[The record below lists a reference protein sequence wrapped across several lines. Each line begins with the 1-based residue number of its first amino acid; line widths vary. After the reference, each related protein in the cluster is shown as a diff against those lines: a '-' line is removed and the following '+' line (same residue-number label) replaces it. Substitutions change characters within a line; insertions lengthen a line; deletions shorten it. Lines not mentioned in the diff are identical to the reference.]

1 MTALALARPALPTA
15 PAYLAATEK
24 FNQICADL
32 QSAATQTM
40 THSELE
46 KQLERDGR
54 ELLRRLLQAHFDAR
68 GPGLS
73 AGPVVDTQGCHHAQL
88 RTHTRQLESLFGT
101 VEVRRTGY
109 GGLGQSSL
117 HPLDAA
123 LALPPE
129 RYSHAVRERVAQA
142 AAQLSFDEV
151 VRQMEQH
158 TGAHVPKRQVEELVQ
173 RAAQD
178 FTAFYEQAA
187 DARPVVT
194 PAADEIVVLSSDG
207 KGVPLRSCDL
217 RPVTRV
223 AAAERQH
230 KLQQRRSRGEKSGGK
245 RMSTVASVYT
255 SAPFVRTP
263 EQILREL
270 QPPAQALPVARP
282 RAQGKRVWASLAQT
296 PQEVIRQAFAEAQ
309 RRDPPHQ
316 QPWAMLVDGSAYQ
329 LKIIHLV
336 AREQQV
342 QPTIVLDFIHVCE
355 YVWGAA
361 WSLFREGEAAAE
373 AWVQERLREIL
384 RGRSH
389 LVAAGMRRSATLR
402 GLTPKERA
410 GVDKCAN
417 YLGKYRA
424 YLHYD
429 EYLAAGLPIAT
440 GVIEGACRYLVKDRM
455 ELTGARWRLT
465 GAEAVLCLRSLR
477 ASGDWE
483 VYWDFHLHQE
493 YQRHHASQYALGKV
507 PALATSTPAPT
518 HPRAHLRLV
527 K

>member
-15 PAYLAATEK
+15 TAYLAATEK

-32 QSAATQTM
+32 QSGATQTM

-46 KQLERDGR
+46 KQLEREGR
-54 ELLRRLLQAHFDAR
+54 ELLRRLLQAHFDER

-73 AGPVVDTQGCHHAQL
+73 AVPVVDAEGQLHASA
-88 RTHTRQLESLFGT
+88 RPHTRHLESLFGT
-101 VEVRRTGY
+101 VAVTRTGY
-109 GGLGQSSL
+109 GGTGQTSL

-123 LALPPE
+123 LALAPE
-129 RYSHAVRERVAQA
+129 RYSHTVRERVAQA

-151 VRQMEQH
+151 LTQMEQQ
-158 TGAHVPKRQVEELVQ
+158 TGAHVPKRQVEELAQ

-178 FTAFYEQAA
+178 FAAFYDQGPDERA
-187 DARPVVT
+187 VVL
-194 PAADEIVVLSSDG
+194 PAPPDIVVLSSDG

-217 RPVTRV
+217 RPVTR
-223 AAAERQH
+223 AAAAARQH

-270 QPPAQALPVARP
+270 QPGAQAVPVERP
-282 RAQGKRVWASLAQT
+282 RPQDKRVWASLAQT
-296 PQEVIRQAFAEAQ
+296 PQEVIRQAFAEAA
-309 RRDPPHQ
+309 RRDPWHQ

-361 WSLFREGEAAAE
+361 WSLFAEGDPAAE
-373 AWVQERLREIL
+373 AWVQVRLREIL
-384 RGRSH
+384 RGRSQW
-389 LVAAGMRRSATLR
+389 VAAGMRRSATLQ
-402 GLTPKERA
+402 GLAPKERA

-417 YLGKYRA
+417 YLRKYRA

-429 EYLAAGLPIAT
+429 RYLAAGLPIAT

-455 ELTGARWRLT
+455 ELTRARWRLP

-483 VYWDFHLHQE
+483 AYWAFHLQQE

-507 PALATSTPAPT
+507 PALA

-527 K
+527 T

>member
-32 QSAATQTM
+32 QSGATQTM
-40 THSELE
+40 THSALE

-54 ELLRRLLQAHFDAR
+54 ELLRRLLQAHFDER

-73 AGPVVDTQGCHHAQL
+73 AVPVVDAEGRLHAAARL
-88 RTHTRQLESLFGT
+88 HTRHLESLFGT
-101 VEVRRTGY
+101 VEVTRTGY
-109 GGLGQSSL
+109 GGSGQSSL

-142 AAQLSFDEV
+142 AAQVSFDEV
-151 VRQMEQH
+151 VSQMEQH
-158 TGAHVPKRQVEELVQ
+158 TGAHVPKRQVETLVQ

-178 FTAFYEQAA
+178 CAAFYAQSAQERPGVAA
-187 DARPVVT
+187 DAD
-194 PAADEIVVLSSDG
+194 AIVVLSSDG
-207 KGVPLRSCDL
+207 KGVPMCACDL
-217 RPVTRV
+217 RPVTRA

-255 SAPFVRTP
+255 TAPFIRTP

-270 QPPAQALPVARP
+270 HPCAQALPVERP
-282 RAQGKRVWASLAQT
+282 RPQDKRVWASLVQT

-309 RRDPPHQ
+309 RRDPRHQ
-316 QPWAMLVDGSAYQ
+316 QPWAILVDGSAYQ

-336 AREQQV
+336 AREQHV
-342 QPTIVLDFIHVCE
+342 QPTVVLDFIHVCE

-361 WSLFREGEAAAE
+361 WSLFAEGDPAAE
-373 AWVQERLREIL
+373 VWVQVQLREIL
-384 RGRSH
+384 RGRSRQ
-389 LVAAGMRRSATLR
+389 VAAGMRRSATLR
-402 GLTPKERA
+402 GLTAKERA

-429 EYLAAGLPIAT
+429 RYLAAGLPIAT

-455 ELTGARWRLT
+455 ELTGARWRLP

-483 VYWDFHLHQE
+483 AYWAFHLQQE
-493 YQRHHASQYALGKV
+493 YQRHHASLYALGKV
-507 PALATSTPAPT
+507 PALATSGPAPAIP
-518 HPRAHLRLV
+518 HPHLRLV
-527 K
+527 T

>member
-15 PAYLAATEK
+15 PAYLAAAEK

-32 QSAATQTM
+32 QSGATQTM
-40 THSELE
+40 THSEVE
-46 KQLERDGR
+46 KWLERDGR
-54 ELLRRLLQAHFDAR
+54 ELLRRLLQAHFDER

-73 AGPVVDTQGCHHAQL
+73 AGPVVDAEGQRHATARL
-88 RTHTRQLESLFGT
+88 HTRHLESLFGT
-101 VEVRRTGY
+101 VEVTRTGY
-109 GGLGQSSL
+109 GGLGQNSL

-123 LALPPE
+123 LALPRE

-142 AAQLSFDEV
+142 AAQVSFDEV
-151 VRQMEQH
+151 VAQMEHQ

-178 FTAFYEQAA
+178 FTAFYDQGPDERPVGPPAA
-187 DARPVVT
+187 DAL
-194 PAADEIVVLSSDG
+194 VVLSSDG
-207 KGVPLRSCDL
+207 KGVPLRACDL
-217 RPVTRV
+217 RPVTRA

-255 SAPFVRTP
+255 TAPFVRTP
-263 EQILREL
+263 EQILRAL
-270 QPPAQALPVARP
+270 QPAAQPLPDARP
-282 RAQGKRVWASLAQT
+282 RPQEKRVWASLVQT
-296 PQEVIRQAFAEAQ
+296 PQAVIRQAFAEAA
-309 RRDPPHQ
+309 RRNPQHQ
-316 QPWAMLVDGSAYQ
+316 QPWALLVDGSAYQ

-361 WSLFREGEAAAE
+361 WSLFREGDPAAE
-373 AWVQERLREIL
+373 AWVQVRLREIL
-384 RGRSH
+384 RGRSRQ
-389 LVAAGMRRSATLR
+389 VAAGMRRSATVR
-402 GLTPKERA
+402 GLTAKERT

-429 EYLAAGLPIAT
+429 KYLAAGLPIAT

-455 ELTGARWRLT
+455 ELTGARWRLA

-483 VYWDFHLHQE
+483 AYWAFHLQQE

-507 PALATSTPAPT
+507 PALVTSTPAPANP
-518 HPRAHLRLV
+518 HPHLRLV
-527 K
+527 T

>member
-1 MTALALARPALPTA
+1 MTALALARPPLPTA
-15 PAYLAATEK
+15 SAYLAATEK

-32 QSAATQTM
+32 QSAATQTL
-40 THSELE
+40 THSALE
-46 KQLERDGR
+46 YQLERDGR
-54 ELLRRLLQAHFDAR
+54 ELLRRLLQAHFDER
-68 GPGLS
+68 GPGWS
-73 AGPVVDTQGCHHAQL
+73 AGPVVDAEGQRHAQA
-88 RTHTRQLESLFGT
+88 RTHTRHLESLFGT
-101 VEVRRTGY
+101 VEVTRTGY
-109 GGLGQSSL
+109 GGPGQSSL

-129 RYSHAVRERVAQA
+129 RYSHGVRERVAQA

-151 VRQMEQH
+151 VIQMEQQS
-158 TGAHVPKRQVEELVQ
+158 GAHVPKRQVEELAQ

-178 FTAFYEQAA
+178 FVAFYEQEP
-187 DARPVVT
+187 DERPVVT
-194 PAADEIVVLSSDG
+194 PAPNDLVVLSSDG

-255 SAPFVRTP
+255 SAPFIRTP
-263 EQILREL
+263 EQLLRDL
-270 QPPAQALPVARP
+270 RPCAQELPVERP
-282 RAQGKRVWASLAQT
+282 RPQDKRVWASLAQS

-309 RRDPPHQ
+309 RRDPQHQ

-361 WSLFREGEAAAE
+361 WSLFPEGAAAAE
-373 AWVQERLREIL
+373 EWVQVRLAAIL
-384 RGRSH
+384 RGRSSQ
-389 LVAAGMRRSATLR
+389 VAAGMRRSATLR
-402 GLTPKERA
+402 GLTTKERT

-417 YLGKYRA
+417 YLVKYRA

-483 VYWDFHLHQE
+483 AYWKFHLQQE
-493 YQRHHASQYALGKV
+493 YQRHHARQYARDQV
-507 PALATSTPAPT
+507 PALATSTPAPAT
-518 HPRAHLRLV
+518 PRGHLRLV
-527 K
+527 T

>member
-1 MTALALARPALPTA
+1 MTALALARPPLPTA

-40 THSELE
+40 THSALE

-54 ELLRRLLQAHFDAR
+54 ELLRRLLQAHFDER
-68 GPGLS
+68 GPGWS
-73 AGPVVDTQGCHHAQL
+73 AGPVVDAEGQLHAQP

-101 VEVRRTGY
+101 VEVTRTGY
-109 GGLGQSSL
+109 GGAGQSSL

-129 RYSHAVRERVAQA
+129 RYSHMVRERVAQA
-142 AAQLSFDEV
+142 AALVSFDEV
-151 VRQMEQH
+151 VTHMEQA
-158 TGAHVPKRQVEELVQ
+158 TGAHVPKRQVEELAQ

-178 FTAFYEQAA
+178 FTAFYDQGPDERA
-187 DARPVVT
+187 VVT
-194 PAADEIVVLSSDG
+194 PAPADIVVLSSDG

-245 RMSTVASVYT
+245 RMSTVATVYT
-255 SAPFVRTP
+255 SAPFIRTA
-263 EQILREL
+263 EQILTEL
-270 QPPAQALPVARP
+270 QPPAQALPVERP
-282 RAQGKRVWASLAQT
+282 RPQDKRVWASLAQT
-296 PQEVIRQAFAEAQ
+296 PQEVIRQAFAEAE
-309 RRDPPHQ
+309 RRDPTHQ

-336 AREQQV
+336 AREYGV
-342 QPTIVLDFIHVCE
+342 QPTIVLDLIHVCE
-355 YVWGAA
+355 YMWGAA
-361 WSLFREGEAAAE
+361 WSLFAEGEPAAE
-373 AWVQERLREIL
+373 AWVRVRLGEIL

-402 GLTPKERA
+402 GLAPKERT
-410 GVDKCAN
+410 GVDKCAH
-417 YLGKYRA
+417 YLHKYRA

-429 EYLAAGLPIAT
+429 QYLAAGLPIAT
-440 GVIEGACRYLVKDRM
+440 GVIEGACRHLVKDRM
-455 ELTGARWRLT
+455 ELTGARWRLA

-483 VYWDFHLHQE
+483 AYWEFHLQQE

-507 PALATSTPAPT
+507 PALATSGAPIVNQ
-518 HPRAHLRLV
+518 RAHLRLI

>member
-15 PAYLAATEK
+15 PAYLAATAK

-40 THSELE
+40 THSALE
-46 KQLERDGR
+46 NQLERDGR
-54 ELLRRLLQAHFDAR
+54 ELLRRLLQAHFDER
-68 GPGLS
+68 GPGRS
-73 AGPVVDTQGCHHAQL
+73 AEPVVDAEGQRHAQA
-88 RTHTRQLESLFGT
+88 RPQTRHLESLFGT
-101 VEVRRTGY
+101 VEVTRTGY
-109 GGLGQSSL
+109 GGAGQSSL

-129 RYSHAVRERVAQA
+129 RYSHGCRARVAQA
-142 AAQLSFDEV
+142 AALVSFDEV
-151 VRQMEQH
+151 VTQLEQQ

-178 FTAFYEQAA
+178 FTAFYAQGPDE
-187 DARPVVT
+187 RPVVM
-194 PAADEIVVLSSDG
+194 PAPQDIVVLSSDG
-207 KGVPLRSCDL
+207 KGVPLRARDL

-223 AAAERQH
+223 AAAARQH
-230 KLQQRRSRGEKSGGK
+230 KLRQRRSRGEKSGGK

-263 EQILREL
+263 EQILTEL
-270 QPPAQALPVARP
+270 QPPAQVVPVARP
-282 RAQGKRVWASLAQT
+282 RAQDKRVWASLAQT
-296 PQEVIRQAFAEAQ
+296 PQAVIRQAFAEAE
-309 RRDPPHQ
+309 RRDPQHQ

-329 LKIIHLV
+329 LKILHLV
-336 AREQQV
+336 AREFQV

-361 WSLFREGEAAAE
+361 WSLFREGEPAAE
-373 AWVQERLREIL
+373 AWVQERLRDIL

-402 GLTPKERA
+402 GLPPKERA

-417 YLGKYRA
+417 YLRKYRA

-440 GVIEGACRYLVKDRM
+440 GVIEGACRYLVKARM
-455 ELTGARWRLT
+455 ELTGARWRLA

-483 VYWDFHLHQE
+483 AYWTFHLQQE

-507 PALATSTPAPT
+507 PALVPKTPAPT
-518 HPRAHLRLV
+518 TPHPHLRLV
-527 K
+527 T

>member
-1 MTALALARPALPTA
+1 MTALALARPGLPTA

-32 QSAATQTM
+32 QSSATQTM

-46 KQLERDGR
+46 NRLAKEGC
-54 ELLRRLLQAHFDAR
+54 ELLRRLLQAHFDER

-73 AGPVVDTQGCHHAQL
+73 AVPVVDAEGRLHAAARL
-88 RTHTRQLESLFGT
+88 HTRHLESLFGT
-101 VEVRRTGY
+101 LEVTRTGY
-109 GGLGQSSL
+109 GGRGQSSL

-129 RYSHAVRERVAQA
+129 RYSHGVRARVAQA
-142 AAQLSFDEV
+142 AAQVSFDEAV
-151 VRQMEQH
+151 TQLEEQ

-178 FTAFYEQAA
+178 FAAFYEQEP
-187 DARPVVT
+187 DARAVVT
-194 PAADEIVVLSSDG
+194 SAPTDIVVLSSDG
-207 KGVPLRSCDL
+207 KGVPLRACDL

-230 KLQQRRSRGEKSGGK
+230 KLRQRRSRGEKSGGK

-255 SAPFVRTP
+255 SAPLVRTP

-270 QPPAQALPVARP
+270 QPRAQDLPVERP
-282 RAQGKRVWASLAQT
+282 RPQDKRVWASLAQT
-296 PQEVIRQAFAEAQ
+296 PQAVVRQAFAEAA
-309 RRDPPHQ
+309 RRDPQHQ
-316 QPWAMLVDGSAYQ
+316 QPWALLVDGSAYQ

-336 AREQQV
+336 ARQQQV
-342 QPTIVLDFIHVCE
+342 QPTIVLDFMHVCE

-361 WSLFREGEAAAE
+361 WSLFAEGDPAAE
-373 AWVQERLREIL
+373 AWVQVRLREIL
-384 RGRSH
+384 RGRSSQ
-389 LVAAGMRRSATLR
+389 VAAGMRRSATLR
-402 GLTPKERA
+402 GLTAKERT

-417 YLGKYRA
+417 YLRKYRA

-455 ELTGARWRLT
+455 ELTGARWRLA

-483 VYWDFHLHQE
+483 AYWTFHWQQE
-493 YQRHHASQYALGKV
+493 YQRHHARQYALGKV
-507 PALATSTPAPT
+507 PALATNTPAPT
-518 HPRAHLRLV
+518 NPHPHLRLV
-527 K
+527 I